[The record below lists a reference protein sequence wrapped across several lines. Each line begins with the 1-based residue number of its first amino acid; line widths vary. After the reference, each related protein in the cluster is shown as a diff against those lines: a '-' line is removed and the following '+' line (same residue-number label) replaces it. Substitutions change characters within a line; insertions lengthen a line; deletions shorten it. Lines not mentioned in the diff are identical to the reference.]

1 MLIVVKKKKKNFLKS
16 CDVLPLGGL
25 FLLLMGLN
33 SSLSSPT
40 SEQVCKK
47 GGGLE
52 VDPGLEETFM
62 SSPKS
67 LVT

>member
-1 MLIVVKKKKKNFLKS
+1 MLIVVKKQKN

-47 GGGLE
+47 GVEVSFDQLTGL
-52 VDPGLEETFM
+52 
-62 SSPKS
+62 
-67 LVT
+67 